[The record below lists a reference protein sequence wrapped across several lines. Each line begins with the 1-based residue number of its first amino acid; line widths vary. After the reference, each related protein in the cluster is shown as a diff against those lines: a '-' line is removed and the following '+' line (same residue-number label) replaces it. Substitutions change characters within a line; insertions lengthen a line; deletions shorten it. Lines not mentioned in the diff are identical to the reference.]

1 MLKMLAAV
9 AVIVVVLV
17 AGLLIYATTKPDA
30 MRVQRTA
37 SIKAPPERIF
47 ALINDFNNW
56 RAWSPYD
63 AKDPAMQREI
73 AGAASGKGAVYA
85 WDGNNQ
91 VGKGRME
98 ILESTGPSKII
109 IRLDFIRPMEN
120 TGTATFTLTPQGD
133 STEVTWTMDSPA
145 PYISKVM
152 GMVFNLDKMIGG
164 DFEVG
169 LTNLKNLA
177 EK

>member
-1 MLKMLAAV
+1 MLKVLAVV
-9 AVIVVVLV
+9 AVSVVVLV
-17 AGLLIYATTKPDA
+17 TGLLIYAATKPDA

-37 SIKAPPERIF
+37 GIKVPAEKIF

-56 RAWSPYD
+56 RAWSPYE

-73 AGAASGKGAVYA
+73 TGAASGKGAIYA
-85 WDGNNQ
+85 WEGNNQ

-109 IRLDFIRPMEN
+109 IGLEFFRPMEN

-133 STEVTWTMDSPA
+133 GTEVTWTMDSPA
-145 PYISKVM
+145 PYTSKVM
-152 GMVFNLDKMIGG
+152 GIVFNLDKMIGG

-169 LTNLKNLA
+169 LANLKSLA